1 MFGIE
6 HSWGDAPGYD
16 EEGRWPLKPSVS
28 RAVARGYDNDA
39 LRPTN
44 SIETGRRKIPGKTM
58 NKIGK
63 SERATQNR
71 IIKLFKNELGYK
83 SYGNLKDELG
93 NDNIEESYLTKN
105 LRKRGYTD
113 AEISAAIYRLRLEAT
128 NTNRSLYE
136 NNKAVY
142 SLLRYGVDVKTQ
154 AGGVNE
160 KVHLIDWETP
170 EDNEFGIAEEV
181 TLSKGG
187 HDRRPDLVLYIN
199 GIAFGVIELKNS
211 RVSIGDGIRQNL
223 SNQQPEFNEWFF
235 TTTQILFAGNDTEG
249 LRYGTIL
256 TPEKFYLSWKEDVH
270 ENTRLKLDKYLLKMC
285 EKTRILEL
293 MHDFVLFDGGVKKL
307 PRAHQYFG
315 VRSAQKHVE
324 QRKNGIIW
332 HTQGSGKSIV
342 MVMLAKWIL
351 ENHSDARVLIVTD
364 RDALDKQIL
373 RVMRDAGLLSS
384 DREDDAYR
392 VASRSDLRSK
402 LGAIDVR
409 ILTSLVQK
417 FGLRKSDGKGL
428 NDQEF
433 AALIKELGDQP
444 SPVSGQL
451 FVFVDECHRTQSGR
465 LNQVMRTLMPE
476 AVFFGFTGTPLLAK
490 DKKTSR
496 EMFGDYIHTY
506 KFTEAVEDEV
516 VLDLIYESRDIE
528 TELTS
533 PQKIDAWFDAKTKG
547 LNDWQKDELKKKWA
561 TMQNVLSSRS
571 RMNRIVADVAHDF
584 GVKPRLI
591 SSRGNAMLVAA
602 SIHDACKYFD
612 LLQNTPLRNRCAIIT
627 SYDPAARDVSLEETG
642 QNNQTQKQFVY
653 DTYTKLLESVKAE
666 AGMTKTESYEE
677 SAKKLFT
684 EQPANMRLLVVV
696 DKLLTGFDAPSCTY
710 LYLDKSMQDHGL
722 FQAICRTNRLDG
734 EDKDFGYIVDYKDLF
749 KKVEKAISVYTSEI
763 DDSTDNDT
771 DQSSEILM
779 QQRLTKGKER
789 LDTALEAAELVC
801 EGVEEPK
808 AELEQIRY
816 FCGNTEI
823 PSDLQE
829 CEPRRAALYKT
840 TVTLTRAYANIADEL
855 SESGYSDAEI
865 DRIKARLDFFVKLR
879 DTIRLA
885 AGETLDL
892 KPYEADMR
900 HLIDHYIKAEE
911 STAVEGLPSLMD
923 MIVKTGIADAIANRL
938 SNLKGNKDA
947 IAEVIGN
954 NVRSTVVKKKMNDP
968 VFYERMSELL
978 DEVIQDLKAGRV
990 EYETYLEKIAAIA
1003 RQVDAGTDSSVDPRL
1018 DTQGKR
1024 ALFNTL
1030 ESFLSNTTENYAGV
1044 GEAKAATYSAD
1055 SQDAAQL
1062 ALQIHS
1068 KVIDVREDNWFGDQT
1083 RESGIQRAIHEILK
1097 NEEQTMKVFAVVA
1110 AQAEY
1115 RDT

>member
-1 MFGIE
+1 M
-6 HSWGDAPGYD
+6 SD
-16 EEGRWPLKPSVS
+16 
-28 RAVARGYDNDA
+28 
-39 LRPTN
+39 
-44 SIETGRRKIPGKTM
+44 
-58 NKIGK
+58 IGK
-63 SERATQNR
+63 PERATQNR
-71 IIKLFKNELGYK
+71 VIALFKKELGYQF
-83 SYGNLKDELG
+83 YGNWEDRLG
-93 NDNIEESYLTKN
+93 NDNIEETYLTKN

-113 AEISAAIYRLRLEAT
+113 AEVSAAIYRLRLEAT

-136 NNKAVY
+136 NNKSVY

-160 KVHLIDWETP
+160 KVHLIDWDNAEN
-170 EDNEFGIAEEV
+170 NEFGIAEEV
-181 TLSKGG
+181 TLLKGN
-187 HDRRPDLVLYIN
+187 HNRRPDLVLYVN

-235 TTTQILFAGNDTEG
+235 TTAQILIAGNDTEG

-256 TPEKFYLSWKEDVH
+256 TPEKFYLSWKEDVDDN
-270 ENTRLKLDKYLLKMC
+270 ERLKLDKYLLKMC
-285 EKTRILEL
+285 DKDRILEL

-307 PRAHQYFG
+307 PRVHQYFG
-315 VRSAQKHVE
+315 VRCAQQHVAD
-324 QRKNGIIW
+324 QKNGIIW

-351 ENHSDARVLIVTD
+351 ENRSDARVLIVTD

-373 RVMRDAGLLSS
+373 RVMRDAGQLSS
-384 DREDDAYR
+384 DKEDHEYR
-392 VASRSDLRSK
+392 VGSRSDLRSK
-402 LGAIDVR
+402 LGAMDLRVV
-409 ILTSLVQK
+409 TSLVQK
-417 FGLRKSDGKGL
+417 FGLRRADGKRLSDKDFG
-428 NDQEF
+428 
-433 AALIKELGDQP
+433 AMIAELQQQP
-444 SPVSGQL
+444 SPVAGQL

-465 LNQVMRTLMPE
+465 LNKVMRALMPG

-533 PQKIDAWFDAKTKG
+533 PEKIDGWFDAKTKG

-571 RMNRIVADVAHDF
+571 RMNRIVADVAYDF

-602 SIHDACKYFD
+602 SIYDACKYFD
-612 LLQNTPLRNRCAIIT
+612 LLQDTPLRNKCAIIT
-627 SYDPAARDVSLEETG
+627 SYDPAAGDVSLEETG

-653 DTYTKLLESVKAE
+653 DTYTELLAGVEAK

-677 SAKKLFT
+677 WAKKLFT

-763 DDSTDNDT
+763 DDSTDEDS

-789 LDTALEAAELVC
+789 LDTAIEAAELVC
-801 EGVEEPK
+801 VGVEEPK
-808 AELEQIRY
+808 QELEQIRF

-823 PSDLQE
+823 PTDLVE
-829 CEPRRAALYKT
+829 REPRRAGLYKA
-840 TVTLTRAYANIADEL
+840 TVAFVRAYANIADEL
-855 SESGYSDAEI
+855 AESGYSDSEI
-865 DRIKARLDFFVKLR
+865 DHIKNRLDFFVKLR

-900 HLIDHYIKAEE
+900 YLIDHYIKA
-911 STAVEGLPSLMD
+911 SDSKVLDGLPSLMD

-938 SNLKGNKDA
+938 ANLKGNQAA

-968 VFYERMSELL
+968 VFFERMSELL
-978 DEVIQDLKAGRV
+978 DEVIQDLKSGRI
-990 EYETYLEKIAAIA
+990 EYEKYLERIAAIA
-1003 RQVDAGTDSSVDPRL
+1003 RQVDAGTDSS
-1018 DTQGKR
+1018 G
-1024 ALFNTL
+1024 
-1030 ESFLSNTTENYAGV
+1030 
-1044 GEAKAATYSAD
+1044 
-1055 SQDAAQL
+1055 
-1062 ALQIHS
+1062 
-1068 KVIDVREDNWFGDQT
+1068 
-1083 RESGIQRAIHEILK
+1083 
-1097 NEEQTMKVFAVVA
+1097 
-1110 AQAEY
+1110 
-1115 RDT
+1115 